1 MSPNKNMTTAVLPL
15 GYHCDIKPNQ
25 TKQCDLPQCNISSL
39 DENWT
44 LLHGCHHSFHDV
56 CLEGSTS
63 CPLCKGFLEKKVKE
77 LGGRPSGSNACTV
90 ISVLAALH
98 FLEGTLQ
105 IPKQLQDLSITIPM
119 YINLMIKG
127 NQLYDSFNL
136 QVQQPNLEVR
146 EVLQHG
152 QNDKNV
158 KKLEIVSDLGF
169 FTVRDL
175 EDHLTQHHHVHQ
187 SLAAVL
193 IVPPD
198 NSMVLCFNQTSICL
212 FEMHGL
218 HGGIIAT
225 SSSGHVSHFV
235 KYLDRMA
242 MRDWKNGLHG
252 SNLAILRLK

>member
-1 MSPNKNMTTAVLPL
+1 M
-15 GYHCDIKPNQ
+15 
-25 TKQCDLPQCNISSL
+25 
-39 DENWT
+39 
-44 LLHGCHHSFHDV
+44 
-56 CLEGSTS
+56 
-63 CPLCKGFLEKKVKE
+63 
-77 LGGRPSGSNACTV
+77 
-90 ISVLAALH
+90 LAALH

-119 YINLMIKG
+119 YTNLMIKG
-127 NQLYDSFNL
+127 NQLYDSFTL
-136 QVQQPNLEVR
+136 PVQQPNLEVR

-175 EDHLTQHHHVHQ
+175 EDHLTQHHHVHP
-187 SLAAVL
+187 SFAAVL

-198 NSMVLCFNQTSICL
+198 KSMVLCFNQTSICL
-212 FEMHGL
+212 FESHTHGL
-218 HGGIIAT
+218 QGGIIAT
-225 SSSGHVSHFV
+225 SSSGHVSNFV
-235 KYLDRMA
+235 KYLERMA